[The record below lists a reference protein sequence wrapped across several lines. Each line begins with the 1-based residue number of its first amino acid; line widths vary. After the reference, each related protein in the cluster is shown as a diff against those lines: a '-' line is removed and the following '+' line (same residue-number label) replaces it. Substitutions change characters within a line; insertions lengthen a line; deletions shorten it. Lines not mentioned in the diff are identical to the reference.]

1 MKFLMGDCMKRNVL
15 LVFLLSAFSFLF
27 FSCTNSSVPSVKITL
42 PVELLQNLSALKN
55 SKTSSYILKI
65 SFTGDFTEDY
75 LFELTDLHTDKAK
88 TFYIKDLPY
97 DASVKVEATII
108 AGYITYYKTESPSLL
123 TLEPGENTLNLTL
136 KRWYSGNI
144 DLSLDDI
151 STFYIQATYSDDNNT
166 VIIDGS
172 AAESDATPVITLTE
186 KTIKFAIVS
195 DIPENLSR
203 MYQWFLN
210 GNPITNKETCLIDF
224 STDTNVKIGETN
236 VISCNVEINDIQKFA
251 ELTFIVKEEESQSSS
266 TTD

>member
-1 MKFLMGDCMKRNVL
+1 MKRNVL

-27 FSCTNSSVPSVKITL
+27 FSCTNSSVPSVKLTL
-42 PVELLQNLSALKN
+42 PVELLQNLSALQNSKN
-55 SKTSSYILKI
+55 SSYVLQI

-75 LFELTDLHTDKAK
+75 LFELTEVHTDKAK

-97 DASVKVEATII
+97 DASVNVEATII

-151 STFYIQATYSDDNNT
+151 STFYIQATYSDNGE
-166 VIIDGS
+166 VILDGS
-172 AAESDATPVITLTE
+172 ATESDTTPTITLTE
-186 KTIKFAIVS
+186 KTIQFAIVS
-195 DIPENLSR
+195 DIPESISR
-203 MYQWFLN
+203 THRWFLN
-210 GNPITNKETCLIDF
+210 GNYMDSNKETCLIDF
-224 STDTNVKIGETN
+224 STNTNVKIGETN
-236 VISCNVEINDIQKFA
+236 VISCTVEINDIQKFT
-251 ELTFIVKEEESQSSS
+251 ELTFIVNEEESQSSS

>member
-1 MKFLMGDCMKRNVL
+1 MKKITFSLCFSFIVSLLICSCSNSTSSSVSFTLPSEVLQNVL
-15 LVFLLSAFSFLF
+15 KSDV
-27 FSCTNSSVPSVKITL
+27 
-42 PVELLQNLSALKN
+42 
-55 SKTSSYILKI
+55 TSTSTYKLKI
-65 SFTGDFTEDY
+65 NFSGEY
-75 LFELTDLHTDKAK
+75 EKEYSYNLTSVDQPQTFIINDLSSGLT
-88 TFYIKDLPY
+88 
-97 DASVKVEATII
+97 VNVEATII

-151 STFYIQATYSDDNNT
+151 STFYIQATYSDDNST
-166 VIIDGS
+166 VIPDGS

-251 ELTFIVKEEESQSSS
+251 ELTFIVNEEESQSSS